1 MDDLLRER
9 YQLAENRIREI
20 CTERTVQSRFIDFFQ
35 QTAKFLCKTADIME
49 KDVRTETLEELRQ
62 ENYRTV

>member
-1 MDDLLRER
+1 MDELLRER

-35 QTAKFLCKTADIME
+35 QTAKFLCETADIME
-49 KDVRTETLEELRQ
+49 KDVRTETME
-62 ENYRTV
+62 